1 MVLVEEN
8 KPKEI
13 IAYAQKM
20 GMQAKVRI
28 PIFLVQYSNS
38 DICTCYGVIST

>member
-13 IAYAQKM
+13 VAYAQKR

-28 PIFLVQYSNS
+28 PIFLLLYFNS
-38 DICTCYGVIST
+38 DIYT